1 MQGGG
6 LRPAADE
13 HGAAHAVSLGTW
25 SRAGR
30 YVGAPL
36 RLPGRPTTLGDMTIA
51 TTTTGAYHL
60 AAGEGPALWHLG
72 GLLTFKATSEATGG
86 GLWVQEARGARGYA
100 SPMHSHAREDEAF
113 YVLDGEITVYVG
125 DETITA
131 TPGSFLWAPRDVPHA
146 YCVESEE
153 ARFLA
158 LSTGSGSTVLLRN
171 RRARGRVDAPAAP
184 GGPARHPGAGR
195 GVGRA
200 RRALGRAAS
209 GPTFLTALHRR
220 D

>member
-158 LSTGSGSTVLLRN
+158 LSTGSGFDRFFFAT
-171 RRARGRVDAPAAP
+171 GEPAGTLTLP
-184 GGPARHPGAGR
+184 PPPEGPPDIP
-195 GVGRA
+195 
-200 RRALGRAAS
+200 ALVAAS
-209 GPTFLTALHRR
+209 AEHGVHLVGPPPAPRS
-220 D
+220 